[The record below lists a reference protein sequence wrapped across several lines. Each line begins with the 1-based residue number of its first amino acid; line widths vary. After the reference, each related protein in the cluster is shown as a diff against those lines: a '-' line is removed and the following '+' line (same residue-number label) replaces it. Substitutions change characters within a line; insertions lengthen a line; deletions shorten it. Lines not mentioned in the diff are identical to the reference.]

1 MMKPTNWGCFLSHQN
16 AAQRNMSGSTHILI
30 DLGQFPKDGVGVTL
44 SHQKLGHVMS
54 LVKPCH
60 ACHVPMFTSFT
71 THLRCFFLIVFL
83 ISIKTS
89 NVSIIFQT
97 HLTIV
102 CPTMFISK
110 DIFMAFSNVFHICS
124 YGSWIFSTCF
134 PYVPGLRC
142 WVQPRT
148 GPPLGSINSCGTV
161 KHGMACW
168 KMPRL

>member
-1 MMKPTNWGCFLSHQN
+1 MFSIPSKRCTAKHVREHPHPHRFGPVSEGWRWCDLKPSEAGP
-16 AAQRNMSGSTHILI
+16 R
-30 DLGQFPKDGVGVTL
+30 
-44 SHQKLGHVMS
+44 
-54 LVKPCH
+54 
-60 ACHVPMFTSFT
+60 HVPGETMPCMSCSDVHKFHNTFKM
-71 THLRCFFLIVFL
+71 FFLIVFL